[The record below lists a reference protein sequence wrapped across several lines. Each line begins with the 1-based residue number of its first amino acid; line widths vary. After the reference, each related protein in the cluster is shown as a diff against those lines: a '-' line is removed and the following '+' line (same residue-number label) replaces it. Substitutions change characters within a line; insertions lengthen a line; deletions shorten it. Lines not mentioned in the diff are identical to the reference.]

1 MNGNK
6 FKKNSFFIVRL
17 ENTTKIIMSSKN
29 SKIKKIKSS
38 KNSKIKKI
46 KSSKNSKTSKVRRI
60 QKLQKFE
67 EFKKKQCT
75 LFYIIVLLFNIYSHI
90 PS

>member
-29 SKIKKIKSS
+29 SKI
-38 KNSKIKKI
+38 
-46 KSSKNSKTSKVRRI
+46 
-60 QKLQKFE
+60 QKFE
-67 EFKKKQCT
+67 EFKNYKKK
-75 LFYIIVLLFNIYSHI
+75 IIMFEQVFVRVHEIKKNNMN
-90 PS
+90 